1 MKQNTTTSPSSPA
14 RPVDVVRGFYDALKC
29 GDGPAA
35 LSLLNHELEWTEA
48 DRFPYYSGTWRSPE
62 EVLNKLLIPLM
73 RDWDGFSAVAHEFIS
88 EGNRVASIGTYSGTF
103 KATGKKM
110 NAPFVHTWTVRD
122 GRITKFNMYV
132 DSVKVLET
140 MN

>member
-1 MKQNTTTSPSSPA
+1 MKPNTTTSPASRTPA
-14 RPVDVVRGFYDALKC
+14 SEVVQKFYDALQC
-29 GDGPAA
+29 GNAPAA
-35 LSLLNHELEWTEA
+35 LSLLNDQLEWTEA

-73 RDWDGFSAVAHEFIS
+73 RDWDGFSAITHEFIS
-88 EGNRVASIGTYSGTF
+88 EGDRVASIGAYSGTF
-103 KATGKKM
+103 KTTGKKM
-110 NAPFVHTWTVRD
+110 NAPFVHIWTVRN

-132 DSVKVLET
+132 DSAKVLES